1 MSVLLMFLAAG
12 VGVGLWALAVWLFP
26 PRPSLEEV
34 LARLDPAPAAPA
46 AATPDAAVVVP
57 DEQDGWAVR
66 AGGPFV
72 GVLRAAGLPTTSLR
86 QDLTALGRSVEAHLA
101 EKATAGL
108 AGLLFPSV
116 VGLAFAAG
124 GRPFPPVLPV
134 ALALFLAVGG
144 FLLPDLTVKAEAA
157 RQRRAFRH
165 ALSAYLSLIQVLL
178 AGGAGVE
185 TALTDAATIGTGWPF
200 VAIRRTLRT
209 ARETRVSPWVALG
222 RLGADLQISELT
234 ELADAVA
241 LAGTEGARVRQS
253 LEAKAA
259 ALRVRQAQDAEA
271 DANAATER
279 MSIPG
284 VLIAIG
290 FIVFVFYPAL
300 TQISNSL

>member
-1 MSVLLMFLAAG
+1 MSVLMMLLAVG
-12 VGVGLWALAVWLFP
+12 VGVGLWALTVWLFP

-34 LARLDPAPAAPA
+34 LARLDPSPAASAVPAAAPA
-46 AATPDAAVVVP
+46 
-57 DEQDGWAVR
+57 EQDGWAVR
-66 AGGPFV
+66 AGRPFV
-72 GVLRAAGLPTTSLR
+72 GPLRAAGLPTTALW
-86 QDLTALGRSVEAHLA
+86 QDLAALGRSVEAHLA

-124 GRPFPPVLPV
+124 GRPFPPAVPV
-134 ALALFLAVGG
+134 ALALLLAVLG
-144 FLLPDLTVKAEAA
+144 FLLPDLTVRAEAN

-200 VAIRRTLRT
+200 VVIRRTLRT
-209 ARETRVSPWVALG
+209 ARETRVSPWAALG

-241 LAGTEGARVRQS
+241 LAGTEGARIRQS
-253 LEAKAA
+253 LDAKAA
-259 ALRVRQAQDAEA
+259 ALRVRQAHDAEA

-300 TQISNSL
+300 TQITRSL

>member
-1 MSVLLMFLAAG
+1 MSVLMMLLAAG

-34 LARLDPAPAAPA
+34 LTRLDPAPSTPV
-46 AATPDAAVVVP
+46 ATTTVSAD
-57 DEQDGWAVR
+57 QDGWAVR
-66 AGGPFV
+66 AGRPFV
-72 GVLRAAGLPTTSLR
+72 GPLHAAGLPADALR
-86 QDLTALGRSVEAHLA
+86 QDLAVLGRSAEAHLA

-116 VGLAFAAG
+116 VGVAFAAG
-124 GRPFPPVLPV
+124 GRPVPWAVPATVAVLLGV
-134 ALALFLAVGG
+134 VG
-144 FLLPDLTVKAEAA
+144 FLLPDLTVKAEAE
-157 RQRRAFRH
+157 RNRVAFRH

-185 TALTDAATIGTGWPF
+185 SALTDAAGIGQGWPF
-200 VAIRRTLRT
+200 LALRRALRT
-209 ARETRVSPWVALG
+209 ARETRVSPWEALG
-222 RLGADLQISELT
+222 QLGADLQIAELT

-253 LEAKAA
+253 LDAKAA

-290 FIVFVFYPAL
+290 FILFVFYPAL
-300 TQISNSL
+300 TQITRSL

>member
-1 MSVLLMFLAAG
+1 MSVLLMLLG
-12 VGVGLWALAVWLFP
+12 VGAGVGLWALVVWLFP
-26 PRPSLEEV
+26 PRPSLDEV
-34 LARLDPAPAAPA
+34 LARLNPTPAPPAAP
-46 AATPDAAVVVP
+46 TTVP
-57 DEQDGWAVR
+57 AEQDGWAVR
-66 AGGPFV
+66 MGRPFV
-72 GVLRAAGLPTTSLR
+72 GLLRAAGLPTVALR
-86 QDLTALGRSVEAHLA
+86 RDLATLGRSPEAHLA
-101 EKATAGL
+101 EKATAAV

-124 GRPFPPVLPV
+124 GRPFPWAVPV
-134 ALALFLAVGG
+134 AVALLLGVVG
-144 FLLPDLTVKAEAA
+144 FLLPDLTVKAEAD
-157 RQRRAFRH
+157 RQRRAFRY

-185 TALTDAATIGTGWPF
+185 TALTDAANVGNGWPF
-200 VAIRRTLRT
+200 AAIRRALRT
-209 ARETRVSPWVALG
+209 ARETRISPWVALG
-222 RLGADLQISELT
+222 QLGAELQISELT

-253 LEAKAA
+253 LDAKAA

-290 FIVFVFYPAL
+290 FILFVFYPAL
-300 TQISNSL
+300 TQITRSL

>member
-1 MSVLLMFLAAG
+1 VSVLLMLLAGG
-12 VGVGLWALAVWLFP
+12 VGVGLWALVVWLFP

-34 LARLDPAPAAPA
+34 LARLDPAPVAST
-46 AATPDAAVVVP
+46 AATTPPA
-57 DEQDGWAVR
+57 EQDGWAVR
-66 AGGPFV
+66 AGRPFV
-72 GVLRAAGLPTTSLR
+72 GSLRAAGLPTPALR
-86 QDLTALGRSVEAHLA
+86 ADLAALGRSTEAHLA

-108 AGLLFPSV
+108 AGLLFPSA

-124 GRPFPPVLPV
+124 GRPFPWAVPV
-134 ALALFLAVGG
+134 AFALLLAVLG
-144 FLLPDLTVKAEAA
+144 FQLPDLDVKAEAE
-157 RQRRAFRH
+157 RERRAFRH

-185 TALTDAATIGTGWPF
+185 TALTDAANVGIGWPF
-200 VAIRRTLRT
+200 AAIRRTLRT

-222 RLGADLQISELT
+222 GLGADLQISELT

-253 LEAKAA
+253 LDAKAA
-259 ALRVRQAQDAEA
+259 ALRVRQAHDAEA
-271 DANAATER
+271 DAHAATER

-300 TQISNSL
+300 TQITHSL

>member
-1 MSVLLMFLAAG
+1 MMLLAAG
-12 VGVGLWALAVWLFP
+12 VGVGLWALAVWLVP

-34 LARLDPAPAAPA
+34 LARLDPTPTAPAATA
-46 AATPDAAVVVP
+46 SVP
-57 DEQDGWAVR
+57 QTQDGWAVR
-66 AGGPFV
+66 AGWPFV
-72 GVLRAAGLPTTSLR
+72 GLLRAAGLPTQALR
-86 QDLTALGRSVEAHLA
+86 QDLATLGRSAEAHLA

-124 GRPFPPVLPV
+124 GRPLPWAVPAAV
-134 ALALFLAVGG
+134 ALLLGTVG
-144 FLLPDLTVKAEAA
+144 FVLPDLTVKAEAD

-185 TALTDAATIGTGWPF
+185 TALTDAAAIGNGWPF
-200 VAIRRTLRT
+200 AAVRRALRT
-209 ARETRVSPWVALG
+209 ARETRISPWVALG
-222 RLGADLQISELT
+222 QLGVDLQISELS

-253 LEAKAA
+253 LDAKAA

-271 DANAATER
+271 EANAATER

-284 VLIAIG
+284 VLIAVG
-290 FIVFVFYPAL
+290 FILFVFYPAM
-300 TQISNSL
+300 TQITRSL

>member
-1 MSVLLMFLAAG
+1 MLLG
-12 VGVGLWALAVWLFP
+12 VGAGVGLWALVVWLFP
-26 PRPSLEEV
+26 PRPSLDEV
-34 LARLDPAPAAPA
+34 FARLNPTPVSPAAPM
-46 AATPDAAVVVP
+46 TVP
-57 DEQDGWAVR
+57 AEQDGWAAR
-66 AGGPFV
+66 MGRPFV
-72 GVLRAAGLPTTSLR
+72 GLLRAAGLPTDALR
-86 QDLTALGRSVEAHLA
+86 QDLATLGRSPEAHLA
-101 EKATAGL
+101 EKATAAV

-124 GRPFPPVLPV
+124 GRPFPWAVPV
-134 ALALFLAVGG
+134 AVALLLTVVG
-144 FLLPDLTVKAEAA
+144 FLLPDLTVKAEAD

-185 TALTDAATIGTGWPF
+185 TALTDAANVGNGWPF
-200 VAIRRTLRT
+200 VAIRRALRT
-209 ARETRVSPWVALG
+209 ARETRISPWVGLG
-222 RLGADLQISELT
+222 QLGVELQIAELT

-253 LEAKAA
+253 LDAKAA

-271 DANAATER
+271 EANAATER

-290 FIVFVFYPAL
+290 FILFVFYPAL
-300 TQISNSL
+300 TQITRSL

>member
-1 MSVLLMFLAAG
+1 MNALLVLLASGF
-12 VGVGLWALAVWLFP
+12 GVGLWALAVWLFP

-34 LARLDPAPAAPA
+34 LARLDPAPAAPTA
-46 AATPDAAVVVP
+46 APVP
-57 DEQDGWAVR
+57 AEQDGWAVR
-66 AGGPFV
+66 AGRPFV
-72 GVLRAAGLPTTSLR
+72 GLLRAAGLPTPAMR
-86 QDLTALGRSVEAHLA
+86 GDLAALGRSVEAHLA
-101 EKATAGL
+101 EKATAAI
-108 AGLLFPSV
+108 AGLLFPSA
-116 VGLAFAAG
+116 VGLAFAAA
-124 GRPFPPVLPV
+124 GRPFPPAVPV
-134 ALALFLAVGG
+134 TLALLLAAVG
-144 FLLPDLTVKAEAA
+144 FALPDLTVKADAD

-185 TALTDAATIGTGWPF
+185 TALTDAAAVGNGWPF
-200 VAIRRTLRT
+200 VAIRRALRT

-259 ALRVRQAQDAEA
+259 ALRVRQGHDAEA
-271 DANAATER
+271 EAEAATER

-284 VLIAIG
+284 VLIAVG
-290 FIVFVFYPAL
+290 FVVFVFYPAL
-300 TQISNSL
+300 TQITQSL

>member
-1 MSVLLMFLAAG
+1 MLLAAG
-12 VGVGLWALAVWLFP
+12 VGTGLWALTVWLFP

-34 LARLDPAPAAPA
+34 LARLDPTPAAPA
-46 AATPDAAVVVP
+46 TTPVP
-57 DEQDGWAVR
+57 PEQGGWAVR
-66 AGGPFV
+66 AGQPFV
-72 GVLRAAGLPTTSLR
+72 GVLRSAGLPTAALR
-86 QDLTALGRSVEAHLA
+86 QDLAALNRSTEAHLA
-101 EKATAGL
+101 EKATAGV

-116 VGLAFAAG
+116 VGFAFATG
-124 GRPFPPVLPV
+124 GRPFPPAVPV
-134 ALALFLAVGG
+134 VLALLLAVLG
-144 FLLPDLTVKAEAA
+144 FLLPDLTVKAEAT

-209 ARETRVSPWVALG
+209 ARDTRVSPWTALG

-259 ALRVRQAQDAEA
+259 ALRVRQAHDAEA

-284 VLIAIG
+284 VLIAAG
-290 FIVFVFYPAL
+290 FIIFVFYPAL
-300 TQISNSL
+300 TQITRTL

>member
-1 MSVLLMFLAAG
+1 MSVLLMLLAAG
-12 VGVGLWALAVWLFP
+12 VGVGLWALAVGLFP

-46 AATPDAAVVVP
+46 APATVP
-57 DEQDGWAVR
+57 VEQDGWAVR
-66 AGGPFV
+66 AGRPFV
-72 GVLRAAGLPTTSLR
+72 GLLRAAGLPTDALR
-86 QDLTALGRSVEAHLA
+86 RDLAVLGRSVDAHLA

-116 VGLAFAAG
+116 VGVAFVAG
-124 GRPFPPVLPV
+124 GRPFPW
-134 ALALFLAVGG
+134 AVPAAAAILLGVVG
-144 FLLPDLTVKAEAA
+144 FLLPDLTVKADAS
-157 RQRRAFRH
+157 RQRAAVRH

-185 TALTDAATIGTGWPF
+185 SALTDAAGIGRGWPF
-200 VAIRRTLRT
+200 AALRRALRT
-209 ARETRVSPWVALG
+209 ARETRISPWEALG
-222 RLGADLQISELT
+222 RLGNDLQVSELT

-253 LEAKAA
+253 LDAKAA
-259 ALRVRQAQDAEA
+259 ALRTRQGQDAEA

-284 VLIAIG
+284 VLIAAG
-290 FIVFVFYPAL
+290 FILFVFYPAMDKI
-300 TQISNSL
+300 TQSL

>member
-1 MSVLLMFLAAG
+1 MSVLLMLLG
-12 VGVGLWALAVWLFP
+12 VGAGVGLWALVVWLFP
-26 PRPSLEEV
+26 PRPSLDEV
-34 LARLDPAPAAPA
+34 IARLNPAPASP
-46 AATPDAAVVVP
+46 ATPRTVP
-57 DEQDGWAVR
+57 AEQDGWAVR
-66 AGGPFV
+66 MGRPAV
-72 GVLRAAGLPTTSLR
+72 GLLRAAGLPTVALR
-86 QDLTALGRSVEAHLA
+86 QDLATLGRSPEAHLA
-101 EKATAGL
+101 EKATAAV

-124 GRPFPPVLPV
+124 GRPFPWAVPV
-134 ALALFLAVGG
+134 AVALLLGVVG
-144 FLLPDLTVKAEAA
+144 FLLPDLTVKAEAD
-157 RQRRAFRH
+157 RQRRTFRY

-185 TALTDAATIGTGWPF
+185 TALTDAAAIGNGWPF
-200 VAIRRTLRT
+200 VALRRALRT
-209 ARETRVSPWVALG
+209 ARETRVNPWAALG
-222 RLGADLQISELT
+222 QLGAELQIAELV

-253 LEAKAA
+253 LDAKAT

-290 FIVFVFYPAL
+290 FILFVFYPAL
-300 TQISNSL
+300 TQISRSL